1 MFSEE
6 LTECPRCRTSMRLVL
21 EVLGYF
27 PRSTDQPFLTLED
40 LMTFQTESEEG
51 LGEPKEEVKTLR
63 EIEFSMPEE

>member
-6 LTECPRCRTSMRLVL
+6 NLECPRCRTSMRLVL

-40 LMTFQTESEEG
+40 FMAFQTELEEK
-51 LGEPKEEVKTLR
+51 LEEPKEEIKISR
-63 EIEFSMPEE
+63 EIEFNISEE